1 MEWEKLQLYFSTARL
16 ARYLQESQGDKHQ
29 AIQCYI
35 LNIKLSES
43 FVPVFSVIE
52 ISLRNSLNY
61 SLQKFYQRCDWYE
74 SWKGDAVFK
83 DLYTEIINVKN
94 RIRSD
99 DVNKIIAELTFGFW
113 TTLFNIKYEVL
124 LWKSLRLAFPYCPKM
139 LRKRKTISSSL
150 NKIRRLR
157 NRIFHH
163 EPVLWLSPPIDEYH
177 AECYKLLNWLVP
189 DLSCWVSQIDRF
201 PEVWQKKVN

>member
-16 ARYLQESQGDKHQ
+16 ARYLQESQGDKYQ
-29 AIQCYI
+29 ATQCYI
-35 LNIKLSES
+35 LNIKLSEY
-43 FVPVFSVIE
+43 FIPVFSVIE

-74 SWKGDAVFK
+74 SWKGDPIFK
-83 DLYTEIINVKN
+83 YLYAEIINVKN

-113 TTLFNIKYEVL
+113 TILFNIKYEVL
-124 LWKSLRLAFPYCPKM
+124 LWKSLRLAFPYCTKM

-157 NRIFHH
+157 MIRQSKSEI
-163 EPVLWLSPPIDEYH
+163 
-177 AECYKLLNWLVP
+177 
-189 DLSCWVSQIDRF
+189 SQFFSSDNYSDIRG
-201 PEVWQKKVN
+201 